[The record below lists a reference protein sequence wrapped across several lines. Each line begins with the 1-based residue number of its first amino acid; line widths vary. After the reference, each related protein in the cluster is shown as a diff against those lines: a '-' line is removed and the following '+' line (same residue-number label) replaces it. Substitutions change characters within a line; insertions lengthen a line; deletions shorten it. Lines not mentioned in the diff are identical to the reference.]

1 MQTRPVRRR
10 KWGFQA
16 TSSYADRTTMKH
28 ADAQQALAD
37 ALACLD
43 RGELDAGLA
52 AATQAAA
59 QATEPATRARAGW
72 LQALFT
78 FRRGDY
84 PGVLALAEGL
94 SPMLRAHSSDD
105 FRELQRIVAFAGAES
120 GRFDL
125 ALAAAYEVHALAEAT
140 GLPGPRSQALNTLGI
155 CFERMGDPW
164 QAERLLREA
173 LAIAREGAVPREL
186 FGALN
191 NLCAVLIGS
200 YYLQRGNEVTAA
212 SLAALERALPLAE
225 EMVGF
230 NTANGDPYWRIIS
243 EGNLGEILVHLGER
257 DRSRALL
264 DRALAEALRLGFGPQ
279 AQRMHCSLAEW
290 ALRHA
295 TAERA
300 RDVLRALWAEAGGQP
315 LMPMTE
321 LRAQHALYQA
331 FKALGDTTAAL
342 QHLEKHSDLLRE
354 RIVQQLRAQSEQFIT
369 RVEAEQSRREVERQR
384 ARAQSLEDDTR
395 RDPLTGLG
403 NRRAVDHHLP
413 ALLGSTAAAGR
424 PMTLAILDL
433 DHFKQINDQHGHL
446 VGDRV
451 LLAIAQLLR
460 ECVRQADLVAR
471 IGGEEFLA
479 VLPDADEA
487 RAREICERI
496 RQRVAGH
503 DWAAVAPGLAVTLSA
518 GFAGAPPYDE
528 AALATRADVALYRAK
543 ALGRNR
549 VEAG

>member
-1 MQTRPVRRR
+1 
-10 KWGFQA
+10 
-16 TSSYADRTTMKH
+16 MKDES
-28 ADAQQALAD
+28 APQALAE
-37 ALACLD
+37 AQACLD

-52 AATQAAA
+52 AAVRAAA
-59 QATEPATRARAGW
+59 QATDPATRARAGW
-72 LQALFT
+72 LQAQFT
-78 FRRGDY
+78 YRGGDY
-84 PGVLALAEGL
+84 AGVLALAENL
-94 SPMLRAHSSDD
+94 SPMLRAHRSDD
-105 FRELQRIVAFAGAES
+105 FRDFQRVVAFSGAEI

-125 ALAAAYEVHALAEAT
+125 ALSAAYEVHALAEAT
-140 GLPGPRSQALNTLGI
+140 GQPGPRSQALNTLGI

-173 LAIAREGAVPREL
+173 LAIAREGAPLREL
-186 FGALN
+186 IGALN
-191 NLCAVLIGS
+191 NLCAVLIGTH
-200 YYLQRGNEVTAA
+200 YLQRGSEVTAA
-212 SLAALERALPLAE
+212 SLATLERALPLAE
-225 EMVGF
+225 EMVGL
-230 NTANGDPYWRIIS
+230 NGTAGDPYWRIIS

-264 DRALAEALRLGFGPQ
+264 DRSLAEALRLGFGPQ
-279 AQRMHCSLAEW
+279 AQRLNCSLAEW

-295 TAERA
+295 APEQA
-300 RDVLRALWAEAGGQP
+300 RALLQTLLAEAGDLP
-315 LMPMTE
+315 LTPMTE

-331 FKALGDTTAAL
+331 HKALGDAVAAL
-342 QHLEKHSDLLRE
+342 RHLEQHSDLLRE
-354 RIVQQLRAQSEQFIT
+354 RIVRQLQAQSEQFIT

-413 ALLGSTAAAGR
+413 ALLRGAAAAGR
-424 PMTLAILDL
+424 PVTLAILDL
-433 DHFKQINDQHGHL
+433 DHFKHINDRHGHL

-451 LLAIAQLLR
+451 LVAVAQLMR

-479 VLPDADEA
+479 VLPDADET
-487 RAREICERI
+487 RALEICERI
-496 RQRVAGH
+496 RQHVAGH
-503 DWAAVAPGLAVTLSA
+503 DWAAVFPGLAVTLSVGVA
-518 GFAGAPPYDE
+518 SAPPHDE
-528 AALATRADVALYRAK
+528 TALATRADQALYRAK

>member
-1 MQTRPVRRR
+1 MNQET
-10 KWGFQA
+10 
-16 TSSYADRTTMKH
+16 
-28 ADAQQALAD
+28 AQQALAE
-37 ALACLD
+37 AQACLA
-43 RGELDAGLA
+43 RGELDAGLLA
-52 AATQAAA
+52 ATRAATQA
-59 QATEPATRARAGW
+59 TDPATRVRAGW

-84 PGVLALAEGL
+84 PGVLAMAEDL

-105 FRELQRIVAFAGAES
+105 LRELQRIVAFSGAEI

-140 GLPGPRSQALNTLGI
+140 GQPGPLSQALNTLGI

-191 NLCAVLIGS
+191 NLCAVLIGT
-200 YYLQRGNEVTAA
+200 YYLQRGGEVTAA

-225 EMVGF
+225 EMVGL
-230 NTANGDPYWRIIS
+230 NGATGDPYWRIIS

-264 DRALAEALRLGFGPQ
+264 DSTLAEALRLGFGPQ
-279 AQRMHCSLAEW
+279 AERVNCSIAEW

-295 TAERA
+295 VPEQA
-300 RDVLRALWAEAGGQP
+300 RDLLLAMLAKAGDRP
-315 LMPMTE
+315 LTPMTE

-331 FKALGDTTAAL
+331 HKALGDTAAAL
-342 QHLEKHSDLLRE
+342 RHLEQHSDLLRE

-384 ARAQSLEDDTR
+384 ARAQSLEADTR

-403 NRRAVDHHLP
+403 NRRALDHHLP
-413 ALLGSTAAAGR
+413 ALLRDAAAAGR
-424 PMTLAILDL
+424 PVTLAILDL
-433 DHFKQINDQHGHL
+433 DHFKLINDRHGHL

-451 LLAIAQLLR
+451 LVAFAQLLR

-479 VLPDADEA
+479 VLPNADES
-487 RAREICERI
+487 RAREVCERI

-503 DWAAVAPGLAVTLSA
+503 DWAALAPGLAVTLSA
-518 GFAGAPPYDE
+518 GLASAPPYDE
-528 AALATRADVALYRAK
+528 TALSTRADQALYRAK

>member
-1 MQTRPVRRR
+1 
-10 KWGFQA
+10 
-16 TSSYADRTTMKH
+16 MKH
-28 ADAQQALAD
+28 DNAQQTLAE
-37 ALACLD
+37 AQACLD
-43 RGELDAGLA
+43 RGELDAGLVA
-52 AATQAAA
+52 AIRAATQA
-59 QATEPATRARAGW
+59 TDPATRARAGW
-72 LQALFT
+72 LQAQFT
-78 FRRGDY
+78 YRRGDY
-84 PGVLALAEGL
+84 AGVLALAEDL
-94 SPMLRAHSSDD
+94 SPMMRAHRSDEL
-105 FRELQRIVAFAGAES
+105 REFQRAVAFAGAEI
-120 GRFDL
+120 GRFDR

-140 GLPGPRSQALNTLGI
+140 GQPGPLSQALNTLGI

-173 LAIAREGAVPREL
+173 LTIARDGAPQREL
-186 FGALN
+186 FSALN
-191 NLCAVLIGS
+191 NLCAVLIGT
-200 YYLQRGNEVTAA
+200 YYLQRGSEVTAA

-225 EMVGF
+225 EMAGLI
-230 NTANGDPYWRIIS
+230 AAAGDPYWRIIA

-264 DRALAEALRLGFGPQ
+264 DRTLAEALSLGFGPQ
-279 AQRMHCSLAEW
+279 AERVNCSIAEW

-295 TAERA
+295 APEQA
-300 RDVLRALWAEAGGQP
+300 RELLLTMLAEAGSRP
-315 LMPMTE
+315 LTPMTE

-331 FKALGDTTAAL
+331 SKALGDTAAAL
-342 QHLEKHSDLLRE
+342 RHLEKHTDLLRE
-354 RIVQQLRAQSEQFIT
+354 RIVKQLQAQSEQFIT

-384 ARAQSLEDDTR
+384 ARAQSLEADTR

-403 NRRAVDHHLP
+403 NRREVDHHLP
-413 ALLGSTAAAGR
+413 ALLKDTAAAGR

-433 DHFKQINDQHGHL
+433 DHFKQINDRHGHL

-460 ECVRQADLVAR
+460 ECMRQADLVAR

-479 VLPDADEA
+479 VLPDADET
-487 RAREICERI
+487 RALEICERI

-518 GFAGAPPYDE
+518 GFASAPPYDE
-528 AALATRADVALYRAK
+528 AVLATRADQALYRAK
-543 ALGRNR
+543 SLGRNR